1 MESQKASINETPLG
15 HFVPQVFH
23 IASAHQSSLKDAIFS
38 IGAPASVWA
47 KKHDWVNSNPFN
59 KITFRSYKM
68 PIIQRFDRLHKFI
81 KTKKLTGIR
90 RYQPEFTDQIYFVG
104 VKSGELENEEEL
116 MGQILE
122 KPGPIEVE
130 SNFESEEK
138 MLEDS
143 YKVKYLNCLKLLEKQ
158 KLEIEKMSKQIEDYK
173 KHLTISME
181 ICQNLQNEHDLNTR
195 KVNKLSSQ
203 YELLETDFKHQLE
216 LYKLSTG
223 ESEQLRSQLMDIQ
236 QNLNDLQE
244 KDAKLSEDVRKLAT
258 ENDELKSESK
268 IYQLHKM
275 VVEESEEMKSNL
287 YLHQQRLLEVEK
299 ENNKMRK
306 YKDQTEEV
314 GRLRKEVKRLKK
326 YKDQSEEIKSMQ
338 MKIQSQNQNFNL
350 KKEQLLTEINELKFG
365 SKMHQLNQM
374 MSAEVTRL
382 KSSLFTEQQA
392 MARLEGE
399 NTELRG
405 KLWQYQVAARQ

>member
-1 MESQKASINETPLG
+1 
-15 HFVPQVFH
+15 
-23 IASAHQSSLKDAIFS
+23 
-38 IGAPASVWA
+38 
-47 KKHDWVNSNPFN
+47 
-59 KITFRSYKM
+59 
-68 PIIQRFDRLHKFI
+68 
-81 KTKKLTGIR
+81 
-90 RYQPEFTDQIYFVG
+90 
-104 VKSGELENEEEL
+104 
-116 MGQILE
+116 MG
-122 KPGPIEVE
+122 
-130 SNFESEEK
+130 
-138 MLEDS
+138 
-143 YKVKYLNCLKLLEKQ
+143 
-158 KLEIEKMSKQIEDYK
+158 
-173 KHLTISME
+173 
-181 ICQNLQNEHDLNTR
+181 
-195 KVNKLSSQ
+195 
-203 YELLETDFKHQLE
+203 
-216 LYKLSTG
+216 
-223 ESEQLRSQLMDIQ
+223 
-236 QNLNDLQE
+236 
-244 KDAKLSEDVRKLAT
+244 DVRKLAT

-306 YKDQTEEV
+306 YKDQ
-314 GRLRKEVKRLKK
+314 
-326 YKDQSEEIKSMQ
+326 SEEIKSMQ
-338 MKIQSQNQNFNL
+338 MKIQSQNQDFNL